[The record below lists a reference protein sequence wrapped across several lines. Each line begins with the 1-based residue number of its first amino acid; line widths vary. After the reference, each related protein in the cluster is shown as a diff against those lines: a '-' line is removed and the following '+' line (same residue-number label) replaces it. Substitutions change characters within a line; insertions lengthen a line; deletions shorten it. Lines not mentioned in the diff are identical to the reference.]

1 MIIDYET
8 SLELIDSMGEEEFI
22 KLLNK
27 VNIITTDDESFYF
40 IKELKNSKKNN
51 RNLKNNI

>member
-8 SLELIDSMGEEEFI
+8 SLDLIESMGEEKFI

-40 IKELKNSKKNN
+40 IKELKNRKRN